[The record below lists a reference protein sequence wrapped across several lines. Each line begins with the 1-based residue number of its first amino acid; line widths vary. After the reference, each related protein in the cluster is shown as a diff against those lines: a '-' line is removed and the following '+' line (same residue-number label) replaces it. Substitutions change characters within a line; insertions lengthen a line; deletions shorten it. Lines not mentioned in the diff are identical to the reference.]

1 MRRRKPISVS
11 KAVRDREPAIRC
23 AYDKKVR
30 VRTLN
35 PNPRNPNKHGPEQL
49 RIYAKVLRHQ
59 GFRKSIT
66 VSNQSGKIVT
76 GEGAYR
82 TCIAEG
88 WEFAPVD
95 YQDFK
100 TPADEMAHLLADNRL
115 PQLAQT
121 DEAELAAILAQD
133 LSGLDVE
140 LAGALAEPGGD
151 ELAPTPEYPIT
162 AKLLEQHDF
171 ILIFTDNATDFVF
184 LQSLCGVR
192 TEKSYKKTG
201 IGTGRVVPFA
211 RFLEAIR
218 ENHHSLNVQGAH
230 GHDPQARA

>member
-1 MRRRKPISVS
+1 MLK
-11 KAVRDREPAIRC
+11 
-23 AYDKKVR
+23 
-30 VRTLN
+30 

-59 GFRKSIT
+59 GFRKSII
-66 VSNQSGKIVT
+66 VSNQSGMIVT

-88 WEFAPVD
+88 WEFAPID

-115 PQLAQT
+115 PQLSET
-121 DEAELAAILAQD
+121 NEAELAAILAQD

-140 LAGALAEPGGD
+140 LAGALAEPGD
-151 ELAPTPEYPIT
+151 DDLVAAPEYPIT

-171 ILIFTDNATDFVF
+171 VVIFTDNATDFVF
-184 LQSLCGVR
+184 LQTLCGVR
-192 TEKSYKKTG
+192 TERSYKKTG
-201 IGTGRVVPFA
+201 VGTGRAVPFA
-211 RFLEAIR
+211 RFVQAIR
-218 ENHHSLNVQGAH
+218 ENHHSLDVQGADDH
-230 GHDPQARA
+230 HSSSRS